1 MMSENHD
8 GGKKMLS
15 HTWRF
20 FRTGGF
26 DQVSIET
33 GADLLSLEEL
43 DQKLWAALSCPVK
56 DLEFDLKTL
65 EFIDSDHDGHI
76 RAPEIIEAVKWAGSV
91 LKDSQFLLNG
101 SEGIPLSAINDETD
115 EGRGLLSSA
124 QHILNNLGKEGSDF
138 ISTED
143 TDSEERIFAQM
154 KFNGDGIITVESADT
169 ETVKSVIADIIHCL
183 DADIDRNGSP
193 GISQEKAD
201 QFFTEIQAYSEWQ
214 KNSKS
219 DAPILILGDAT
230 EGAFE
235 TLSMVRNKV
244 NDYFIRCS
252 LAKFDKRSAESL
264 NPSDA
269 DYQRVAPQDLS
280 ESSESFALF
289 PVALVEPDKPLP
301 LVEGINPA
309 WIELITRL
317 REDVVKPFLGD
328 KNSITAEEWDDINA
342 RFAPYG
348 AWRAA
353 KPETTVE
360 KLGMERVGEILNGGY
375 KQLIDELIA
384 RDKAFEPEANAIS
397 SVDKLVRY
405 CKYLHTLINNFV
417 AFRDFYDHRSKAV
430 FQAGTLYL
438 DGRSCDLCV
447 KVDDISAHVVLSS
460 LSRVYLVYCNCVRR
474 NGTDKMMIAA
484 AFTAGDSD
492 QLMVGRNGVF
502 YDRKGQDWDATIA
515 RIIEHPISIKQAFWA
530 PYKQAGRMISEQ
542 LMKLAAARPKAS
554 EDRMAASAMQSGAQA
569 TAGKPPVEKVFD
581 AGKFAG
587 IFAAIGLA
595 IGAIGTAVASIVT
608 GLLRMAWW
616 QLPLVIIGVMLL
628 ISGPSMLIAWLKL
641 RKRNLGPILDANGW
655 AVNARAKINI
665 KFGTSL
671 TGLAKLPEGSERS
684 LTDPYADKK
693 KPWSLYILIFLL
705 IIACIVFWKYG
716 CLSALFKL

>member
-1 MMSENHD
+1 MS
-8 GGKKMLS
+8 S
-15 HTWRF
+15 HAWRF
-20 FRTGGF
+20 FRIGGF

-33 GADLLSLEEL
+33 GADLLSLQDL

-56 DLEFDLKTL
+56 DLEFDLKML
-65 EFIDSDHDGHI
+65 ELVDSDRDGHI
-76 RAPEIIEAVKWAGSV
+76 RAYEIIEAVTWAASV
-91 LKDSQFLLNG
+91 LKNPEYLVKGLD
-101 SEGIPLSAINDETD
+101 GIPLTAINDNTD

-124 QHILNNLGKEGSDF
+124 RQILKNLGKEGTDV
-138 ISTED
+138 ISVED

-154 KFNGDGIITVESADT
+154 RFNGDGIITVESTDDDAT
-169 ETVKSVIADIIHCL
+169 GLVIKDIINCL
-183 DADIDRNGSP
+183 DTDTDRSGNP
-193 GISQEKAD
+193 GVSQDKVD
-201 QFFTEIQAYSEWQ
+201 QFFTEIQALFEWQ
-214 KNSKS
+214 EKGEHDPS
-219 DAPILILGDAT
+219 ILILGDVT

-235 TLSMVRNKV
+235 TLSAVRNKV
-244 NDYFIRCS
+244 NDYFTRCS

-280 ESSESFALF
+280 ASSESFALF

-301 LVEGINPA
+301 LYEGINPA
-309 WIELITRL
+309 WIELVTRL
-317 REDVVKPFLGD
+317 REDVVRPFLGD
-328 KNSITAEEWDDINA
+328 KNIITAEEWDEINT
-342 RFAPYG
+342 RFTTYRT
-348 AWRAA
+348 WRAA
-353 KPETTVE
+353 KPETSVE
-360 KLGMERVGEILNGGY
+360 KLGMERISEILNGGY

-405 CKYLHTLINNFV
+405 CRHLHTLINNFV

-447 KVDDISAHVVLSS
+447 KVDDIGAHVVLSS
-460 LSRVYLVYCNCVRR
+460 LSRIYLVYCNCTCRG
-474 NGTDKMMIAA
+474 GTDKMVIAA

-502 YDRKGQDWDATIA
+502 YDRKGQDWDATIV
-515 RIIEHPISIKQAFWA
+515 RIIEHPISIRQAFWA

-542 LMKLAAARPKAS
+542 MMKLAAARSKAR
-554 EDRMAASAMQSGAQA
+554 EERMAVSAMQSGMQ
-569 TAGKPPVEKVFD
+569 TAGGKPPVEKAFD
-581 AGKFAG
+581 AGRFAG

-595 IGAIGTAVASIVT
+595 IGAIGTAMAAIVT

-616 QLPLVIIGVMLL
+616 QWPLVIIGVMLI
-628 ISGPSMLIAWLKL
+628 ISCPSMLIAWLKL

-671 TGLAKLPEGSERS
+671 TGVAKLPEGAERS
-684 LTDPYADKK
+684 LIDPYADKK
-693 KPWSLYILIFLL
+693 KPWSLYILIIIL

-716 CLSALFKL
+716 YLAMLFKP